1 VRLLTAWPVGAAAA
15 LALLAGCGDGDGT
28 GARRPT
34 LVVSAAA
41 SLQEA
46 LTTCSRDDP
55 KARVR
60 LSFAGSDE
68 LAAQIRQGVKPDV
81 FAAANTKLPQAL
93 HQEGRLQRPV
103 VFATNE
109 LVLAVPADGARVTSL
124 DDLGGPAVKLV
135 VGSADVPVGAY
146 TRGVLDRLPAGEQQ
160 AIRANV
166 RSEEPD
172 VKGVVGKLVQGA
184 ADAGFVYATDVEGS
198 SGRLRAI
205 ALPAQLRPVVAY
217 GAGMVRGADEPGA
230 AAEYLRGLV
239 RGGCADALRQA
250 GFGPPPR

>member
-1 VRLLTAWPVGAAAA
+1 MRLLTAWPVGAAAA

-46 LTTCSRDDP
+46 LTACSRDDP
-55 KARVR
+55 KARIR

-93 HQEGRLQRPV
+93 HREGRLQRPV

-109 LVLAVPADGARVTSL
+109 LVLAVPADGARVASL
-124 DDLGGPAVKLV
+124 DDVGGPAVKLV

-146 TRGVLDRLPAGEQQ
+146 TRDVLDRLPADEQQ

-172 VKGVVGKLVQGA
+172 VKGVVGKLTQGA
-184 ADAGFVYATDVEGS
+184 ADAGFVYATDVEAS

-217 GAGMVRGADEPGA
+217 GAGVVRGADEPGA
-230 AAEYLRGLV
+230 AAEYLHGLV